1 MTASCFIYSAYL
13 FTEHNLVICVAQAS
27 VLAAGPVLQVPHH
40 ADGQRS
46 STTSAP
52 VFVSNVSDEAP
63 VLEPPAPQIRR
74 LAEGAQ
80 SGLAE
85 HAVQAHYPDRDNI
98 TPAFQG
104 E

>member
-1 MTASCFIYSAYL
+1 MR
-13 FTEHNLVICVAQAS
+13 HNLAICVAQARG
-27 VLAAGPVLQVPHH
+27 LAAGPVLRVPHH
-40 ADGQRS
+40 GDGQRS
-46 STTSAP
+46 STTSTR

-63 VLEPPAPQIRR
+63 VLEPPAPQIYRPT
-74 LAEGAQ
+74 EGAQ

-85 HAVQAHYPDRDNI
+85 HAVQAHDTDGDNI